1 MKRIELTIFSAGGL
15 QMLQKC
21 GIRPDDEKYIP
32 LYLEYT
38 KMLEQMYDR
47 MTDEEKRLFA
57 MLSMQNKSNDE
68 ILRAIQQNQ
77 QHLQHLVEH
86 TDRDQWYKAF
96 GSDVAANVLTT
107 SAFWLLGKLFAK
119 R

>member
-1 MKRIELTIFSAGGL
+1 MPKSYAAAADALMRRKL
-15 QMLQKC
+15 
-21 GIRPDDEKYIP
+21 
-32 LYLEYT
+32 
-38 KMLEQMYDR
+38 LEQMYDR

-57 MLSMQNKSNDE
+57 MMTMQNKSNGE
-68 ILRAIQQNQ
+68 ILQAIQQNQ
-77 QHLQHLVEH
+77 QHLQRLVEH
-86 TDRDQWYKAF
+86 ADRDQWYKAF

>member
-1 MKRIELTIFSAGGL
+1 MRRKL
-15 QMLQKC
+15 
-21 GIRPDDEKYIP
+21 
-32 LYLEYT
+32 
-38 KMLEQMYDR
+38 LEQMYDR

-57 MLSMQNKSNDE
+57 MLTMQNKSNDD

-77 QHLQHLVEH
+77 QHLQHLVEKA
-86 TDRDQWYKAF
+86 DRDRWYTAF
-96 GSDVAANVLTT
+96 GSDIAANVLTT

>member
-1 MKRIELTIFSAGGL
+1 MRRKL
-15 QMLQKC
+15 
-21 GIRPDDEKYIP
+21 
-32 LYLEYT
+32 LE
-38 KMLEQMYDR
+38 EMYDR

-57 MLSMQNKSNDE
+57 MMTMQNKSNSE
-68 ILRAIQQNQ
+68 ILQAIQQNQ
-77 QHLQHLVEH
+77 QHLEHLVEH
-86 TDRDQWYKAF
+86 ADRDKWYVAF

>member
-1 MKRIELTIFSAGGL
+1 MSYAAAADALMR
-15 QMLQKC
+15 
-21 GIRPDDEKYIP
+21 R
-32 LYLEYT
+32 
-38 KMLEQMYDR
+38 KMLEEMYGR

-57 MLSMQNKSNDE
+57 MMTMQNKSNDE

-77 QHLQHLVEH
+77 QHLQRLVEH